1 MSQPKNYY
9 QILHV
14 QPDAPSEVIRSTYRT
29 MMQKLKM
36 HPDLGGDEESAALL
50 NEAYAVLMDDA
61 ARKAYDESLLESS
74 QEVPASHHSQGE
86 ERQTKVV
93 KPYVYDP
100 NQCAFCLV
108 FHPYGS
114 SVQHDKSCSQ
124 CGSALYPATKFNF
137 GSDGQRIIQRIDKQ
151 WPVFFYTKWPQSKP
165 HQGDTQDV
173 SLNGMQIITSVS
185 LQPEQIIKVTS
196 RNLEAVARVVNQ
208 REDHSILR
216 KRWRVGLEFLTL
228 RFHQTQGTFIRV
240 DA

>member
-1 MSQPKNYY
+1 MSHSKTYY

-14 QPDAPSEVIRSTYRT
+14 QPDAPAEVIRSTYRT

-50 NEAYAVLMDDA
+50 NEAYAVLMDEK
-61 ARKAYDESLLESS
+61 AREAYDASLLEPNVETKSVNS
-74 QEVPASHHSQGE
+74 AESG
-86 ERQTKVV
+86 QTQTQVV

-100 NQCAFCLV
+100 NQCAFCLM
-108 FHPYGS
+108 FHQFGN
-114 SVQHDKSCSQ
+114 SVQPDKSCIQ

-151 WPVFFYTKWPQSKP
+151 WPVYFYLKWPQSKP

-173 SLNGMQIITSVS
+173 SLNGMQMVTSIF
-185 LQPEQIIKVTS
+185 LQPEQVIKVSS
-196 RNLEAVARVVNQ
+196 RNLEAVARVVNY
-208 REDHSILR
+208 REDHSIIR

-228 RFHQTQGTFIRV
+228 RFHQAQGTFLKV